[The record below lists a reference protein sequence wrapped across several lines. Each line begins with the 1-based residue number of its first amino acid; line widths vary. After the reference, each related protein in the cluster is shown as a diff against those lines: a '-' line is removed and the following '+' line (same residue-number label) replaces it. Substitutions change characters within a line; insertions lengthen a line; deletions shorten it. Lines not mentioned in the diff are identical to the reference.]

1 MENENKHEFIFTRH
15 MRERFLERSNKKYNR
30 LSRCRCRFDASRCE
44 ECEMLNLK
52 IREELK
58 RSGSAVDREI
68 VRRLGQAEENRSYTC
83 NSEFMAR
90 YYEKYGYDKNFQFL
104 VDGDIVFVVVF
115 EDRGKVIVT
124 CLHSRY
130 HIAGRL
136 VSRPKFKKKQA

>member
-1 MENENKHEFIFTRH
+1 MEKVKHEFIFTRH
-15 MRERFLERSNKKYNR
+15 MRERFLERTNKRYER
-30 LSRCRCRFDASRCE
+30 LSRCGCRFDAERCE
-44 ECEMLNLK
+44 ECEIQNLK
-52 IREELK
+52 LKEEL
-58 RSGSAVDREI
+58 RTSGSTVDREI
-68 VRRLGQAEENRSYTC
+68 VRRLGLSEENRSYTC

-104 VDGDIVFVVVF
+104 VHDDILFVVVH

-136 VSRPKFKKKQA
+136 ASRPKFKKKLA